1 MKLINQLWVFFASV
15 KLAIFTLCVLATTSI
30 IGTIVPQGE
39 TSAFYVKRFG
49 AKTAM
54 FFQILDLHTMYSSW
68 WFSGLLGLLSANLII
83 CSLDRFP
90 TVWRLITADNLAV
103 SPERLEKMANVRQW
117 QISSAQSGDIAW
129 QAVLAKDGWPTGSRQ
144 DESGKLFFSQKGR
157 WSRTGVYLVHLSILV
172 IFVGAIIGH
181 FLGFKANVM
190 LPELRSTDKV
200 YGAGKEAPPIELGF
214 TVRCD
219 SFGIEF
225 YDNGMPKEYRSS
237 LTILENGQEILQK
250 DIRVNSPLSYKGIT
264 FYQSSYQGFQEF
276 IFQVTEA
283 ATGDKKEF
291 VLPFQQQMSWDAKG
305 LHFGIVNADAV
316 GQRSV
321 RAKVWFKAGDD
332 PAIVQ
337 WLADNDSISV
347 SSGGKAYTLSAK
359 QRYATGLQIAKDPG
373 VWVVYIGCGLLLLG
387 LYMAF
392 FMAHR
397 RIWLYQRTSPAGP
410 VLLLAGSAN
419 KNKTAFAKQFTQ
431 IENRINQAIQV
442 HDNAVR

>member
-15 KLAIFTLCVLATTSI
+15 KLAIFTLCILATTSI
-30 IGTIVPQGE
+30 FGTIIPQGE
-39 TSAFYVKRFG
+39 TTAFYVKKFG

-54 FFQILDLHTMYSSW
+54 FFQILDLHNMYSSW

-83 CSLDRFP
+83 CSLDRIP
-90 TVWRLITADNLAV
+90 TVWRLITADNLAI
-103 SPERLEKMANVRQW
+103 SPGRLEKMANVRQW
-117 QISSAQSGDIAW
+117 QISSERLGGIDW
-129 QAVLAKDGWPTGSRQ
+129 QAVLAKGGWPTRRRQ
-144 DESGKLFFSQKGR
+144 DGTSELYFSQKGR
-157 WSRTGVYLVHLSILV
+157 WSRAGVYLVHLSILV

-181 FLGFKANVM
+181 FFGFKANVM
-190 LPELRSTDKV
+190 LPELRSTEKV
-200 YGAGKEAPPIELGF
+200 YGAGKEASPIELGF

-237 LTILENGQEILQK
+237 LTILENGREILQK

-276 IFQVTEA
+276 MFQVTEA
-283 ATGDKKEF
+283 ATGDKNEF

-305 LHFGIVNADAV
+305 LRFGIVNADAV
-316 GQRSV
+316 GQRAV

-337 WLADNDSISV
+337 WLADNESISV
-347 SSGGKAYTLSAK
+347 TSGGKAYTLKAK

-373 VWVVYIGCGLLLLG
+373 VWVVYIGCVLLLLG
-387 LYMAF
+387 LYLAF
-392 FMAHR
+392 FLSHK
-397 RIWLYQRTSPAGP
+397 RIWLYQQVTASGP
-410 VLLLAGSAN
+410 MLLLAGSAN
-419 KNKTAFAKQFTQ
+419 KNKLAFATQFAHV
-431 IENRINQAIQV
+431 ENRIDQAIQGS
-442 HDNAVR
+442 DNSPR

>member
-15 KLAIFTLCVLATTSI
+15 KLAIFTLCIIATTSI
-30 IGTIVPQGE
+30 FGTIIPQGE
-39 TSAFYVKRFG
+39 TSAFYVKKFG

-54 FFQILDLHTMYSSW
+54 FFQILDLHNMYSSW
-68 WFSGLLGLLSANLII
+68 WFSGFLGLLSANLII

-103 SPERLEKMANVRQW
+103 SPERLKKMANVRQW
-117 QISSAQSGDIAW
+117 QVSSEQSGNNDW
-129 QAVLAKDGWPTGSRQ
+129 QTLLAKSGWPAARRQ
-144 DESGKLFFSQKGR
+144 DGTGELSFSQKGR
-157 WSRTGVYLVHLSILV
+157 WSRAGVYLVHLSILV

-181 FLGFKANVM
+181 FFGFKANVM
-190 LPELRSTDKV
+190 LPELRGTETV
-200 YGAGKEAPPIELGF
+200 YGAGKESAPIELGF

-219 SFGIEF
+219 WFGIEF

-237 LTILENGQEILQK
+237 LTILENGREMLQK
-250 DIRVNSPLSYKGIT
+250 DIRVNSPLSYRGIT

-276 IFQVTEA
+276 ILQVTET
-283 ATGDKKEF
+283 ATGDQEEF
-291 VLPFQQQMSWDAKG
+291 VLPFQQQLSWDQKG

-316 GQRSV
+316 GQRAV

-332 PAIVQ
+332 PALVQ
-337 WLADNDSISV
+337 WLADNESISV
-347 SSGGKAYTLSAK
+347 TGGGQDYTLKVK

-392 FMAHR
+392 FLSHK
-397 RIWLYQRTSPAGP
+397 RIWLYQQVTAAGP
-410 VLLLAGSAN
+410 ALLLAGSAN
-419 KNKTAFAKQFTQ
+419 KNKAAFARQFAHVET
-431 IENRINQAIQV
+431 RIDQAIRGC
-442 HDNAVR
+442 DDAAR